1 MGGYSAMALVLCMLM
16 SARSFLSQPLDRN
29 DFVELQRTGCLGSCP
44 VYTVR
49 IFADGRVVWK
59 GKSAVKVRGD
69 ATSHVALAEAS
80 KLIEKFIA
88 SGFWDLP
95 DQHGRSSV
103 DGPSSITTLHVGKR
117 EKRFPDNPGTSPIW
131 VELLGLKVDSLANTK
146 QWTGR

>member
-1 MGGYSAMALVLCMLM
+1 MNRFSAMALVLCMLI
-16 SARSFLSQPLDRN
+16 SARSSFTQPVKLDRN
-29 DFVELQRTGCLGSCP
+29 DFVELQRTECLGSCP

-95 DQHGRSSV
+95 DPHGRSSV

-117 EKRFPDNPGTSPIW
+117 ERRYPGISPIW